1 MCYYMLWLQVGRR
14 RASVA
19 VLPRP
24 LVLPSPIVKTI
35 NITDDL
41 VNIIP
46 IIDHVYTYTS
56 HATQKRANNF
66 STRYFNKYARPKIV
80 SISGYVRIYTCVKI
94 IPIHCPITEVGLSH
108 YLWAC
113 YVGFFVFFPT
123 ICMVPTDLENQA
135 KFFKSIPG
143 LKKSMEF
150 EKIVKNKGVSE
161 QLKEVK
167 KPTNITLKPCN
178 NDK

>member
-1 MCYYMLWLQVGRR
+1 MMQNIWISYMCKYIMIIICIVLTDNWFGSGEKLFFSEETRFSLYKNNSKNWIREVTILSISVWYILETFWNININTVINFVYIVYVLYKEYHIMCYYMLWLQVGRR

-46 IIDHVYTYTS
+46 IIDHVYTYTL

-66 STRYFNKYARPKIV
+66 STRYFN
-80 SISGYVRIYTCVKI
+80 
-94 IPIHCPITEVGLSH
+94 
-108 YLWAC
+108 
-113 YVGFFVFFPT
+113 
-123 ICMVPTDLENQA
+123 
-135 KFFKSIPG
+135 
-143 LKKSMEF
+143 
-150 EKIVKNKGVSE
+150 
-161 QLKEVK
+161 
-167 KPTNITLKPCN
+167 
-178 NDK
+178 